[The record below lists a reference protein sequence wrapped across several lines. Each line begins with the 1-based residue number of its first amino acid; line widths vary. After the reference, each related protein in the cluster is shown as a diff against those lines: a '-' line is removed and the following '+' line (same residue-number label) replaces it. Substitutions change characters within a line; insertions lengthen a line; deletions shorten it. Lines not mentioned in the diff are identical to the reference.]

1 MVIVTLTNQ
10 KGGVAKTTTA
20 LALANGL
27 HKKKK
32 RVLMVD
38 MDAQSNLSFATG
50 VDLLNLEASM
60 YDVFKEAADV
70 REAVQTVKDG
80 LDIVTGGLQM
90 AAADMEF
97 TSIGREYLLKKN
109 LDKLSADYDFCIIDT
124 PPTLGVLT
132 MNALTASHKV
142 IIPLFSD
149 IFSLQGISQLQGF
162 IQNVREYCNPDL
174 EIAGLLLTKYTSRT
188 NIAQALDEQIQNAA
202 TTLGTKVFNT
212 RIRQAVAVQESQLL
226 KGDIYTKAPRATA
239 THDYMAFVD
248 EFLRNR

>member
-1 MVIVTLTNQ
+1 MEIITLTNQ
-10 KGGVAKTTTA
+10 KGGVAKTTTS
-20 LALANGL
+20 LALAIGI
-27 HKKKK
+27 HQKKK

-38 MDAQSNLSFATG
+38 MDAQSNLSFTVG
-50 VDLLNLEASM
+50 VDLLNLEVSL
-60 YDVFKEAADV
+60 YDVFKGNANIRDAL
-70 REAVQTVKDG
+70 QKVKPG

-109 LDKLSADYDFCIIDT
+109 LAKLASGYDFCIIDT

-132 MNALTASHKV
+132 MNALTASQKA

-149 IFSLQGISQLQGF
+149 IYSLQGISQLHGF
-162 IQNVREYCNPDL
+162 IQNIREYCNPAL
-174 EIAGLLLTKYTSRT
+174 KIEGLLLTKYTSRT

-202 TTLGTKVFNT
+202 TTLGTKVFKT

-226 KGDIYTKAPRATA
+226 KQDIYTKAPHATA
-239 THDYMAFVD
+239 TRDYMAFVE
-248 EFLRNR
+248 EFLQ

>member
-10 KGGVAKTTTA
+10 KGGVGKTTTS
-20 LALANGL
+20 LALAAGL
-27 HKKKK
+27 HKKGKK
-32 RVLMVD
+32 VLMVD
-38 MDAQSNLSFATG
+38 MDAQSNLSFAAG

-60 YDVFKEAADV
+60 YDVFKETKDI
-70 REAVQTVKDG
+70 RNAVQTVKTG

-109 LDKLSADYDFCIIDT
+109 LNNLSGDYDFCIIDT

-132 MNALTASHKV
+132 MNALAASHKV

-174 EIAGLLLTKYTSRT
+174 EIEGLLLTKYTSRT
-188 NIAQALDEQIQNAA
+188 NIARALDEQIQEAA
-202 TTLGTKVFNT
+202 ATLGTKVFST

-248 EFLRNR
+248 EFLQE